1 MKKFTTLASHA
12 APLPVANID
21 TDQIIPK
28 QFLATVERTGL
39 SRGLFFDMRFETDGT
54 PKPDFVLNQ
63 PAYAGAKIL
72 IAGQN
77 FGCGSSREHA
87 PWALQD
93 FGIDCVISSS
103 FADIFFN
110 NCFKNGVLPLVLP
123 VAVVDELMEQA
134 NGQNARFEIDLDSQT
149 VTAPD
154 GKTHHFEIDQGRK
167 KSMTLGLDEIGE
179 TLMQASQITEY
190 EHKRQLMTPWLG

>member
-1 MKKFTTLASHA
+1 MKKFTTLAGHA

-28 QFLATVERTGL
+28 QFLATVERSGL
-39 SRGLFFDMRFETDGT
+39 SRGLFFDMRFEADGT

-72 IAGQN
+72 IAGPN

-123 VAVVDELMEQA
+123 QDVIDRLMDQA
-134 NGQNARFEIDLDSQT
+134 NGQNARFEIDLTAQT
-149 VTAPD
+149 LTAPD
-154 GKTHHFEIDQGRK
+154 GATYSFEIDQGRK
-167 KSMTLGLDEIGE
+167 RSMLLGLDEIGE
-179 TLMQASQITEY
+179 TLTQSAQIDEF
-190 EHKRQLMTPWLG
+190 EHKRRLTVPWLG

>member
-1 MKKFTTLASHA
+1 MKSFTKLTSHA

-39 SRGLFFDMRFETDGT
+39 SRGLFFDMRFEADGT
-54 PKPDFVLNQ
+54 PKPDFVLNKE
-63 PAYAGAKIL
+63 AYAGAKIL

-93 FGIDCVISSS
+93 FGIDCVIASS
-103 FADIFFN
+103 FADIFYN
-110 NCFKNGVLPLVLP
+110 NCFKNGVLPLTLP
-123 VAVVDELMEQA
+123 QDVVDQLMEQA
-134 NGQNARFEIDLDSQT
+134 NGQNARFEIDLEAQT
-149 VTAPD
+149 VTAPN
-154 GKTHHFEIDQGRK
+154 GQTHRFEIDAGRK
-167 KSMTLGLDEIGE
+167 KSMLLGLDEIGA
-179 TLMQASQITEY
+179 TLVQSGQIADY
-190 EHKRQLMTPWLG
+190 EHKRKLMTPWLG

>member
-1 MKKFTTLASHA
+1 MKKFTTLSSFA

-28 QFLATVERTGL
+28 QFLATVERAGL
-39 SRGLFFDMRFETDGT
+39 SRGLFFDMRFEADGSL
-54 PKPDFVLNQ
+54 KPNFVLNKA
-63 PAYAGAKIL
+63 AYAGAKIL

-123 VAVVDELMEQA
+123 QEIVDQLMEQA
-134 NGQNARFEIDLDSQT
+134 NGANARFEIDLEAQT
-149 VTAPD
+149 LTAPD
-154 GKTHHFEIDQGRK
+154 GKTHHFDIDPGRK
-167 KSMTLGLDEIGE
+167 KSLLLGLDEIGE
-179 TLMQASQITEY
+179 TLTQSAQISDY
-190 EHKRQLMTPWLG
+190 EHKRRLMTPWLG

>member
-1 MKKFTTLASHA
+1 MKKFTALSSHA

-28 QFLATVERTGL
+28 QFLATVARTGL
-39 SRGLFFDMRFETDGT
+39 GAGLFYDMRFAADGT
-54 PKPDFVLNQ
+54 VNPDFVLNQ
-63 PAYAGAKIL
+63 PAFSGAQIL
-72 IAGQN
+72 IAGPN

-93 FGIDCVISSS
+93 FGFSCVISSS

-110 NCFKNGVLPLVLP
+110 NCFKNGILPLVLP
-123 VAVVDELMEQA
+123 PDVVESLMAQA
-134 NGQNARFEIDLDSQT
+134 NGQNARFDIDLEQQT

-154 GKTHHFEIDQGRK
+154 GSIHHFDIDPGRK
-167 KSMTLGLDEIGE
+167 QALMLGLDEIGE
-179 TLMQASQITEY
+179 TLLQDGQITEF
-190 EHKRQLMTPWLG
+190 EREKQLMTPWLG

>member
-1 MKKFTTLASHA
+1 MKKFTTLASFA

-39 SRGLFFDMRFETDGT
+39 GQGLFFDMRFDADGV

-63 PAYAGAKIL
+63 AAYQGAKIL
-72 IAGQN
+72 IVGPN

-103 FADIFFN
+103 FADIFYN
-110 NCFKNGVLPLVLP
+110 NCFKNGLLPLVLP
-123 VAVVDELMEQA
+123 LHLVDELMAQA
-134 NGQNARFEIDLDSQT
+134 NGQNARFEIDLERQIL
-149 VTAPD
+149 TAPNGQIHSFD
-154 GKTHHFEIDQGRK
+154 IDAGRK
-167 KSMTLGLDEIGE
+167 KSMLLGLDEIGE
-179 TLMQASQITEY
+179 TLTQSAQIDDY
-190 EHKRQLMTPWLG
+190 EHKRRLITPWLG

>member
-1 MKKFTTLASHA
+1 MKKFTQLSSHA
-12 APLPVANID
+12 VPLPLANVD

-39 SRGLFFDMRFETDGT
+39 SRGLFFDMRFDADGAL
-54 PKPDFVLNQ
+54 KPDFVLNK
-63 PAYAGAKIL
+63 PAYAAAKIL

-123 VAVVDELMEQA
+123 VEIVDQLMEQA
-134 NGQNARFEIDLDSQT
+134 NGQNARFEIDLEAQT
-149 VTAPD
+149 VIAPD
-154 GKTHHFEIDQGRK
+154 GKTHRFEIDQGRK
-167 KSMTLGLDEIGE
+167 KSMMLGLDEIGE
-179 TLMQASQITEY
+179 TLMQDKQITEY
-190 EHKRQLMTPWLG
+190 EHKRRLMTPWLG

>member
-1 MKKFTTLASHA
+1 MKKFTTLSSHA

-39 SRGLFFDMRFETDGT
+39 SRGLFFDMRFEADGT
-54 PKPDFVLNQ
+54 PKPDFVLNKA
-63 PAYAGAKIL
+63 AYAGAKIL

-123 VAVVDELMEQA
+123 VEIVDQLMEQA
-134 NGQNARFEIDLDSQT
+134 NGQNARFEIDLESQT
-149 VTAPD
+149 LTAPD
-154 GKTHHFEIDQGRK
+154 GKTHRFEMDQGRK
-167 KSMTLGLDEIGE
+167 KSMMLGLDEIGE
-179 TLMQASQITEY
+179 TLVQHNQIAEY
-190 EHKRQLMTPWLG
+190 EHKRRLMTPWLG

>member
-1 MKKFTTLASHA
+1 MKKFTTLSSFA
-12 APLPVANID
+12 APLPAANVD

-28 QFLATVERTGL
+28 QFLATVAREGL
-39 SRGLFFDMRFETDGT
+39 SRGLFFDMRFEADGS
-54 PKPDFVLNQ
+54 PKPDFVLNKA
-63 PAYAGAKIL
+63 AYAGAKIL

-103 FADIFFN
+103 FADIFYN

-123 VAVVDELMEQA
+123 QAVVDQLMEQA
-134 NGQNARFEIDLDSQT
+134 NGANARFEIDLEAQT
-149 VTAPD
+149 LTAPD
-154 GKTHHFEIDQGRK
+154 GKLHHFDIDQGRK
-167 KSMTLGLDEIGE
+167 KSLLLGLDEIGE
-179 TLMQASQITEY
+179 TLMQNHQISDY
-190 EHKRQLMTPWLG
+190 EHKRRLMTPWIG

>member
-1 MKKFTTLASHA
+1 MKKFTTLSGHA
-12 APLPVANID
+12 APLPIANID

-28 QFLATVERTGL
+28 QFLATVERAGL
-39 SRGLFFDMRFETDGT
+39 SRGLFFDMRFNPDST
-54 PKPDFVLNQ
+54 PKADFVLNQ
-63 PAYAGAKIL
+63 PAFAGAKIL
-72 IAGQN
+72 IAGPN

-123 VAVVDELMEQA
+123 QDVVDSLMDQA
-134 NGQNARFEIDLDSQT
+134 NGQNARFEIDLAAQT
-149 VTAPD
+149 LTAPD
-154 GKTHHFEIDQGRK
+154 GSTHRFDIDQGRK
-167 KSMTLGLDEIGE
+167 RSMLLGLDEIGE
-179 TLMQASQITEY
+179 TLTQSAQIDEF
-190 EHKRQLMTPWLG
+190 EHKRRLMTPWLG

>member
-103 FADIFFN
+103 FADIFFK

-134 NGQNARFEIDLDSQT
+134 NGQNARFEIDLNSQT

-154 GKTHHFEIDQGRK
+154 GKAHHFEIDQGRK
-167 KSMTLGLDEIGE
+167 KSMMLGLDEIGE

-190 EHKRQLMTPWLG
+190 EHKRRLMTPWLG

>member
-1 MKKFTTLASHA
+1 MKKFTTLSSHA

-39 SRGLFFDMRFETDGT
+39 SRGLFFDMRFDADGT
-54 PKPDFVLNQ
+54 PKPDFVLNKE
-63 PAYAGAKIL
+63 AYKGAKIL
-72 IAGQN
+72 IAGPN

-110 NCFKNGVLPLVLP
+110 NCFKNGVLPMVLP
-123 VAVVDELMEQA
+123 QDVVDQLMEQA
-134 NGQNARFEIDLDSQT
+134 NGQNARFEIDLQAQT
-149 VTAPD
+149 ITAPN
-154 GKTHHFEIDQGRK
+154 GMTHAFAIDAGRK
-167 KSMTLGLDEIGE
+167 KSLMLGLDEVGE
-179 TLMQASQITEY
+179 TLMQGAQITDY
-190 EHKRQLMTPWLG
+190 EHKRKLMTPWLG

>member
-134 NGQNARFEIDLDSQT
+134 NGQNARFEIDLNSQT

-154 GKTHHFEIDQGRK
+154 GKAHHFEIDQGRK

-190 EHKRQLMTPWLG
+190 EHKRRLMTPWLG

>member
-39 SRGLFFDMRFETDGT
+39 SRGLFFDMRFEPDGT
-54 PKPDFVLNQ
+54 PKPDFVLNKE
-63 PAYAGAKIL
+63 AYAGAKIL
-72 IAGQN
+72 LAGQN

-103 FADIFFN
+103 FADIFYN

-123 VAVVDELMEQA
+123 QNIVDHLMEQA
-134 NGQNARFEIDLDSQT
+134 NGQNARFDIDLGAQT
-149 VTAPD
+149 LTAPD
-154 GKTHHFEIDQGRK
+154 GQIHHFDIDPGRK
-167 KSMTLGLDEIGE
+167 KSMLLGLDEIGA
-179 TLMQASQITEY
+179 TLIQSSQIADY
-190 EHKRQLMTPWLG
+190 EHKRKLMTPWLG

>member
-1 MKKFTTLASHA
+1 MKKFTALSSHA

-28 QFLATVERTGL
+28 QFLATVARTGL
-39 SRGLFFDMRFETDGT
+39 GAGLFYDMRFAADGT
-54 PKPDFVLNQ
+54 VNPDFVLNQ
-63 PAYAGAKIL
+63 PAFSGAQIL
-72 IAGQN
+72 IAGPN

-93 FGIDCVISSS
+93 FGFSCVISSS

-110 NCFKNGVLPLVLP
+110 NCFKNGILPLVLP
-123 VAVVDELMEQA
+123 PDVVESLMAQA
-134 NGQNARFEIDLDSQT
+134 NGQNARFDIDLEQQT

-154 GKTHHFEIDQGRK
+154 GSIHHFDIDPGRK
-167 KSMTLGLDEIGE
+167 QALMLGLDEIGE
-179 TLMQASQITEY
+179 TLLQDGQITDFER
-190 EHKRQLMTPWLG
+190 EKQLMTPWLG

>member
-1 MKKFTTLASHA
+1 MKSFTKLASHA

-39 SRGLFFDMRFETDGT
+39 SRGLFFDMRFEADGT
-54 PKPDFVLNQ
+54 PKPDFVLNKE
-63 PAYAGAKIL
+63 AYAGAKIL

-93 FGIDCVISSS
+93 FGIDCVIASS
-103 FADIFFN
+103 FADIFYN
-110 NCFKNGVLPLVLP
+110 NCFKNGVLPLILP
-123 VAVVDELMEQA
+123 QDVVDQLMAQA
-134 NGQNARFEIDLDSQT
+134 NGQNARFEIDLVGQS
-149 VTAPD
+149 VTGPD
-154 GKTHHFEIDQGRK
+154 GTTFAFEIDAGRK
-167 KSMTLGLDEIGE
+167 RSLLLGLDEIGE
-179 TLMQASQITEY
+179 TLVQSDQISDY
-190 EHKRQLMTPWLG
+190 EHKRRLMTPWLG

>member
-1 MKKFTTLASHA
+1 MKKFTTLSSFA
-12 APLPVANID
+12 APLPVANVD

-28 QFLATVERTGL
+28 QFLATVAREGL
-39 SRGLFFDMRFETDGT
+39 SRGLFFDMRFEADGS
-54 PKPDFVLNQ
+54 PKPDFVLNKA
-63 PAYAGAKIL
+63 AYAGAKIL

-103 FADIFFN
+103 FADIFYN

-123 VAVVDELMEQA
+123 QAVVDQLMEQA
-134 NGQNARFEIDLDSQT
+134 NGANARFEIDLEAQT
-149 VTAPD
+149 LTAPD
-154 GKTHHFEIDQGRK
+154 GKLHHFDIDQGRK
-167 KSMTLGLDEIGE
+167 KSLLLGLDEIGE
-179 TLMQASQITEY
+179 TLMQNHQISDY
-190 EHKRQLMTPWLG
+190 EHKRRLMTPWIG

>member
-1 MKKFTTLASHA
+1 MRKFTTLSSHA
-12 APLPVANID
+12 APLPVANVD

-39 SRGLFFDMRFETDGT
+39 SRGLFFDMRFNPDGT
-54 PKPDFVLNQ
+54 PKPDFVLNKE
-63 PAYAGAKIL
+63 AFAGAKIL
-72 IAGQN
+72 IAGPN

-110 NCFKNGVLPLVLP
+110 NCFKNGVLPLVLAQE
-123 VAVVDELMEQA
+123 VIDQLMEQA
-134 NGQNARFEIDLDSQT
+134 NGQNARFEIDLMAQIL
-149 VTAPD
+149 TAPD
-154 GKTHHFEIDQGRK
+154 GTTHHFDIDPGRK
-167 KSMTLGLDEIGE
+167 KSLLAGLDDIGE
-179 TLMQASQITEY
+179 TLMQDSRISDY
-190 EHKRQLMTPWLG
+190 ERKRRLMTPWLG